1 MAKGLTRRITR
12 KQARSYEKLS
22 PNGMGV
28 TSIASVNGRGAH
40 GRNAYAKAYQST
52 RKMLGGSTMAGYTS
66 NKKRRAKR
74 NPGSS
79 SAGYTKAYASS
90 PYWTA
95 RSAARPA
102 AAASRRA
109 GPATSPFGTGR
120 SIGGL
125 AAAPAGAAAA
135 RRGGAAA
142 PWFKFGT
149 MPKKGWSVKVS
160 KKALKA
166 AGYTPAQIG
175 KMMKAKHS
183 TKRSIAGR
191 KASAKRKQ
199 ALIGKKYGK
208 YKTLVAKLD
217 GVSMPTYVRKG
228 KKGRLKKVPI
238 WTLAGTKSP
247 REYTAKTRVG
257 SPGFDDKVY
266 KRQQR
271 ILAGRRSAAKK
282 MFKYGGIFTPNEK
295 PSAMSYKEWSEMTPN
310 KRKARRRGKRR
321 YHANFSAKQRAAA
334 MKNLRK
340 ARSKLKHGG
349 AKRKARKGGK
359 RKYARN
365 ATGAY
370 AANRRKS
377 RHARVHKKLHGAAR
391 KGHLRHAAAELKAY
405 ASHGPKKRRGVTK
418 RKAKAASRTLSKY
431 VPNEAFLGNQM
442 YDENR
447 RHGRRK
453 HKRGKKSHHA
463 KMVGYRR
470 NEFIAN
476 RRHKG
481 HRRSYRRNPDFMATL
496 QDTAKQAFAVAGGIA
511 LHRIVT
517 HVVNEQ
523 LAKVSALNTGAIA
536 PWKDVI
542 GSALVGVAG
551 VFGLSQAGDF
561 AYKREVMGGVFAS
574 FLYGLVVAV
583 AKQAVPTYAGYLGEH
598 DVGGQPG
605 KAYLDFGEYVAA
617 SGYGAYELQPASGYG
632 EYVAASGFGAPP
644 MLMQAA
650 ANGYGQ
656 IMEASAGYGQPIME
670 ASAGVGEFVMS
681 GIEGIGDYELSGDL
695 TQAQAGY
702 GYYDGIRPDTRSA
715 EMALT
720 TAEAQAG
727 IGDLPPQSTVMPQ
740 MAAQPI
746 EDVSR
751 GSRAGILEGGDG
763 IFG

>member
-1 MAKGLTRRITR
+1 
-12 KQARSYEKLS
+12 
-22 PNGMGV
+22 
-28 TSIASVNGRGAH
+28 
-40 GRNAYAKAYQST
+40 
-52 RKMLGGSTMAGYTS
+52 MAGYTS
-66 NKKRRAKR
+66 NKRRRAKR

-79 SAGYTKAYASS
+79 TAGYTKAFAES
-90 PYWTA
+90 PYWQ

-102 AAASRRA
+102 APASRRA
-109 GPATSPFGTGR
+109 GPASSPFGTGR
-120 SIGGL
+120 SIAGA
-125 AAAPAGAAAA
+125 AAAPAGAAAGSKA
-135 RRGGAAA
+135 RYGGWGS
-142 PWFKFGT
+142 PMFKFGT

-247 REYTAKTRVG
+247 REYTAKTRIG
-257 SPGFDDKVY
+257 SPTFDDKVY

-282 MFKYGGIFTPNEK
+282 MFKYGGIFTPNEQ

-321 YHANFSAKQRAAA
+321 YHENFSAKQRAAA

-340 ARSKLKHGG
+340 ARAARGKGKRTSK
-349 AKRKARKGGK
+349 RGK

-370 AANRRKS
+370 AANKKH

-418 RKAKAASRTLSKY
+418 RKARAASRALSKY
-431 VPNEAFLGNQM
+431 VPNQAFMANEM
-442 YDENR
+442 FSENR
-447 RHGRRK
+447 RHSRRK
-453 HKRGKKSHHA
+453 HKRGRKGTHA
-463 KMVGYRR
+463 KMTGYRR

-476 RRHKG
+476 KRHKG

-496 QDTAKQAFAVAGGIA
+496 QDTAKQAFAVVGGIV
-511 LHRIVT
+511 LHRVVSK
-517 HVVNEQ
+517 VVNDQ

-574 FLYGLVVAV
+574 FLFGLVKAV
-583 AKQAVPTYAGYLGEH
+583 ANQVSPTYAGYLGEH

-605 KAYLDFGEYVAA
+605 KAYRDFGEYVAA
-617 SGYGAYELQPASGYG
+617 SGYGAYELQPTNGYG
-632 EYVAASGFGAPP
+632 EYVAASGFGAAP
-644 MLMQAA
+644 MLTQAA

-656 IMEASAGYGQPIME
+656 IMEASAGYGQPLME

-695 TQAQAGY
+695 MQAQAGY

-727 IGDLPPQSTVMPQ
+727 IGDLPPTSTVMPQ